1 MVERMTEVEIPR
13 FGGPDVFR
21 VVERPSRPLPPD
33 HVRIRVSAAGINFAD
48 IQMRMGLYPEAPRLP
63 FVPGYEVAGV
73 VGEVGPGVQSFRLGE
88 RVLAACRFGGYA
100 TEIVLP
106 VEQCRK
112 TPRRLSDVEAAS
124 IPVSFMAAWI
134 SLMEMARV
142 RDGDRVLIPG
152 AAGGVGSAMV
162 QVAARA
168 GAQVIAVVGSPQ
180 KKDAVRGLGAA
191 QAFTYAELSGR
202 NGMDA
207 GPFDVILDARGGA
220 VLKESLRRLAPGGR
234 LVSYGVSSL
243 VSGPTRSIPR
253 TVLGLL
259 GTPLFTP
266 IGLAMANQGVFGLN
280 MLKLFDTA
288 EGRGLLMKS
297 LDEVLEG
304 FQKGEYKAMIG
315 RVFPISEVGAAHSYL
330 QGRKSTGKVML
341 RCT

>member
-1 MVERMTEVEIPR
+1 MTEVEITR

-21 VVERPSRPLPPD
+21 IVERPSRPLPPD

-48 IQMRMGLYPEAPRLP
+48 IQMRMGLYPEAPRVP

-73 VGEVGPGVQSFRLGE
+73 VGEVGPGVHSFRLGE

-124 IPVSFMAAWI
+124 IPVSFMTAWI
-134 SLMEMARV
+134 ALMEMARV
-142 RDGDRVLIPG
+142 RDGDRVLVPG
-152 AAGGVGSAMV
+152 AGGGVGSAMV

-168 GAQVIAVVGSPQ
+168 GAQVVGVVGSAQ
-180 KKDAVRGLGAA
+180 KKEAVRGFGAA
-191 QAFTYAELSGR
+191 QAYTYAEFSGR
-202 NGMDA
+202 NGKNT
-207 GPFDVILDARGGA
+207 GTFDVILDARGGSA
-220 VLKESLRRLAPGGR
+220 LKESIRRLAPGGR

-243 VSGPTRSIPR
+243 VSGPTRSILH

-266 IGLAMANQGVFGLN
+266 IGLAMANNGVFGLN
-280 MLKLFDTA
+280 MLKLFDTV
-288 EGRGLLMKS
+288 EGRQLLMKS
-297 LDEVLEG
+297 LDCALEG
-304 FQKGEYKAMIG
+304 FQKGDYKATIG
-315 RVFPISEVGAAHSYL
+315 RVFPLAEVGAAHSYL
-330 QGRKSTGKVML
+330 QARKSTGKVML